1 MGGAHQVVE
10 DLVPD
15 DLDHLEGRHG
25 RDRVDQ
31 HVAMDADEVLRV
43 QDAVFVLAAAVSQS
57 VVRRA
62 VAPCARTWPAV
73 STISVAY
80 SWPRYLI
87 SLLKVFSMVG

>member
-1 MGGAHQVVE
+1 MIQN
-10 DLVPD
+10 LVAD
-15 DLDHLEGRHG
+15 DLYHLKGG
-25 RDRVDQ
+25 DRGDGVGD
-31 HVAMDADEVLRV
+31 HVAMDADKVLRV